1 MVTDDYQDQA
11 DPSQAALEQQGDQLY
26 AQYVEPLEQKHAGEY
41 VAVSPQGK
49 VALASTLVDVM
60 KKAEAELG
68 SGNFVFKVG
77 DLVVGSWL

>member
-1 MVTDDYQDQA
+1 MTTKDQTDLN
-11 DPSQAALEQQGDQLY
+11 QAALEQQGDQLY
-26 AQYVEPLEQKHAGEY
+26 AQYVKPLEQKHAGKY

-49 VALASTLVDVM
+49 VVLASTLVDVM

-77 DLVVGSWL
+77 DIVVGSWL